1 MNQAKETAEQKN
13 RNKKRYGIL
22 DTLRGITVISMVL
35 YHMTWDLVYLYG
47 MDWSW
52 YQSSAA
58 YLWQQSI
65 CWTFILLSGFCFSM
79 GRKKLRRSLTV
90 FLAGLVVM
98 LVTAV
103 FAPDSRVIFG
113 VLTLL
118 GSSMLI
124 MTALDKAAVRVRPDV
139 GLIISMLLFILLRDV
154 NDGYLGFEAWRM
166 YELPQNYYQNLA
178 TTYLG
183 FPYGAFYSTDYF
195 SLFPWFFLFTTGY
208 YLYQLMKKKNGLA
221 ILEKTKSVRP
231 LAFVGRHSL
240 EIYLLHQPVITVM
253 LSLLL

>member
-1 MNQAKETAEQKN
+1 MNQTKETTQQNKGM
-13 RNKKRYGIL
+13 KKRYGIL
-22 DTLRGITVISMVL
+22 DTIRGITVISMVL

-47 MDWSW
+47 MDWAW
-52 YQSSAA
+52 YQSCAA

-90 FLAGLVVM
+90 FSAGIVVM

-124 MTALDKAAVRVRPDV
+124 MTVLDRAAVRVRPDI
-139 GLIISMLLFILLRDV
+139 GLILSILLFLVLRDV

-166 YELPQNYYQNLA
+166 YELSQKYYQNLA

-183 FPYGAFYSTDYF
+183 FPYEAFFSTDYF

-208 YLYQLMKKKNGLA
+208 YLYQLMRKRKSVG
-221 ILEKTKSVRP
+221 ILEKIKSVRP

-240 EIYLLHQPVITVM
+240 EIYLLHQPVITVI